1 MANIKDLINTVI
13 QDSDKIEEYIDHEE
27 NFEIDDVEQYHLD
40 ELDINVWNELDT
52 NDSDFENVEDN
63 STKDSSFELD
73 ENYE

>member
-1 MANIKDLINTVI
+1 MANIEDLINTVI